1 MSMLVEVA
9 IAANQVE
16 VTLDEL
22 LVLGNKKN
30 RRQYLELAVL
40 ASVRGLRILADEPFV
55 LDPDAYLT
63 ELVERHGFNRESV
76 RAELSEDT
84 RRLRLFL
91 EAECRLLRDLGVS
104 ERATARIRKDLGGL
118 IQSSPEDVAGLSG
131 LLSDLVKTLE
141 GEFERLEDESR
152 HDAVIRKL
160 VGVFEALGGALV
172 VGVDAVAGA
181 AATPVTGG
189 LSLIGA
195 GASGVL
201 GTEAVSRGAKR
212 ALG

>member
-1 MSMLVEVA
+1 
-9 IAANQVE
+9 
-16 VTLDEL
+16 
-22 LVLGNKKN
+22 
-30 RRQYLELAVL
+30 
-40 ASVRGLRILADEPFV
+40 
-55 LDPDAYLT
+55 
-63 ELVERHGFNRESV
+63 
-76 RAELSEDT
+76 
-84 RRLRLFL
+84 
-91 EAECRLLRDLGVS
+91 
-104 ERATARIRKDLGGL
+104 L

>member
-1 MSMLVEVA
+1 MLVEVA

-30 RRQYLELAVL
+30 RRQFLELAVL

-55 LDPDAYLT
+55 LDPDGYLT

-91 EAECRLLRDLGVS
+91 EAECRSCVTWVS
-104 ERATARIRKDLGGL
+104 PRERRQG
-118 IQSSPEDVAGLSG
+118 
-131 LLSDLVKTLE
+131 
-141 GEFERLEDESR
+141 F
-152 HDAVIRKL
+152 
-160 VGVFEALGGALV
+160 
-172 VGVDAVAGA
+172 
-181 AATPVTGG
+181 
-189 LSLIGA
+189 
-195 GASGVL
+195 
-201 GTEAVSRGAKR
+201 AKI
-212 ALG
+212 